1 MIVSPL
7 HGPNKRTPIACFKQ
21 VMTSGWGLRCSNDF
35 NSGCSQPD
43 VLQGIESDTTILC
56 PVDAVVEPSKFC
68 VNAPS
73 GKASCNV
80 SAMKLTP
87 IKDSTRPYARFD

>member
-1 MIVSPL
+1 
-7 HGPNKRTPIACFKQ
+7 
-21 VMTSGWGLRCSNDF
+21 MTSGWGLRCSNDF
-35 NSGCSQPD
+35 DSGCSQPD
-43 VLQGIESDTTILC
+43 VLQGIESDTTIVC

-80 SAMKLTP
+80 SVLGSSHQSKIPRGFMLT
-87 IKDSTRPYARFD
+87 STN

>member
-1 MIVSPL
+1 
-7 HGPNKRTPIACFKQ
+7 
-21 VMTSGWGLRCSNDF
+21 MTSGWGLRCSNDF

-80 SAMKLTP
+80 SARKLTP
-87 IKDSTRPYARFD
+87 IKDSTLTSTNLCILSTG

>member
-1 MIVSPL
+1 
-7 HGPNKRTPIACFKQ
+7 
-21 VMTSGWGLRCSNDF
+21 MTSGWGLRCSNDF

-43 VLQGIESDTTILC
+43 VLQGIESDTTIVC

-80 SAMKLTP
+80 SARKNAR
-87 IKDSTRPYARFD
+87 INQRFDAASLIIRLTSIRLYWARK